1 MTKAHRGTWTT
12 LVLALV
18 VAACAA
24 CVPLGGGVSSESRP
38 TAQDLVV
45 EAVAEALPDATTILA
60 SVSQSGS
67 DQGWALEIDY
77 PAVPLTPDV
86 LSAALIAAAEADPSA
101 VEVRLYFFEAGTDN
115 PLPIREAADEL
126 GIPWTP
132 IGSGGGWLA
141 GQIPDIHQE

>member
-1 MTKAHRGTWTT
+1 MTKAHRGTWTAFAF
-12 LVLALV
+12 ALV

-24 CVPLGGGVSSESRP
+24 CVPFGGGSPESGP
-38 TAQDLVV
+38 TTQDLVV

-60 SVSQSGS
+60 SVSQSGF
-67 DQGWALEIDY
+67 DQGWSLEIDY

-86 LSAALIAAAEADPSA
+86 LSAALIAATEADPSA
-101 VEVRLYFFEAGTDN
+101 VGVHLYFFEAGTDN

-126 GIPWTP
+126 GIPWTR

-141 GQIPDIHQE
+141 GQIPDIDRE